1 MELLHW
7 ILSVTGAG
15 GIATAFAVN
24 KSRKTDAAKDR
35 EQRDRIADEDRKQR
49 AADAAADREDR
60 KADRE
65 QRAADTA
72 ADREDRKAD
81 REQRAAEAADA
92 RQGTQAIMASLE
104 RQGKAL
110 EEIIRRTS
118 PPSPPG
124 VTEDKPDTT
133 ASPNPDPGQ
142 DGADSMGA
150 GRAAGPARPTGRSA
164 SANQSADMRRGH
176 AAAIA
181 SS

>member
-1 MELLHW
+1 MEPLHW
-7 ILSVTGAG
+7 ILAGTGAG
-15 GIATAFAVN
+15 GIVTAIATAFGVN

-65 QRAADTA
+65 QRAA
-72 ADREDRKAD
+72 
-81 REQRAAEAADA
+81 EAADA
-92 RQGTQAIMASLE
+92 RQGTQAIMVSLE

-142 DGADSMGA
+142 DSADSMGA
-150 GRAAGPARPTGRSA
+150 GRAAGLARPAGRSA

>member
-1 MELLHW
+1 MEPLHW
-7 ILSVTGAG
+7 ILAGTGAG
-15 GIATAFAVN
+15 GIVTAIATAFGVN

-60 KADRE
+60 EADRE
-65 QRAADTA
+65 QRDRIADEDRKQRA

-92 RQGTQAIMASLE
+92 RQGTQAIMVSLE

-124 VTEDKPDTT
+124 VAEDKPDTT

-150 GRAAGPARPTGRSA
+150 GRAAGLARTDADKPAMSP
-164 SANQSADMRRGH
+164 
-176 AAAIA
+176 
-181 SS
+181 

>member
-1 MELLHW
+1 MEPLHW
-7 ILSVTGAG
+7 ILAGTGAG
-15 GIATAFAVN
+15 GIVTAIATAFGVN

-49 AADAAADREDR
+49 AADAAAEREDR
-60 KADRE
+60 K
-65 QRAADTA
+65 

-81 REQRAAEAADA
+81 RERRAAEAADA
-92 RQGTQAIMASLE
+92 RQGTQAIMVSLE

-124 VTEDKPDTT
+124 VAEDKPDTT
-133 ASPNPDPGQ
+133 AGPNPDPGQ

-150 GRAAGPARPTGRSA
+150 GRAAGLARTDADKPAMSP
-164 SANQSADMRRGH
+164 
-176 AAAIA
+176 
-181 SS
+181 

>member
-1 MELLHW
+1 MEPLHW
-7 ILSVTGAG
+7 ILAGTGAG
-15 GIATAFAVN
+15 GIVTAIATAFGVN

-49 AADAAADREDR
+49 AADAAAEREDR
-60 KADRE
+60 K
-65 QRAADTA
+65 

-92 RQGTQAIMASLE
+92 RQGTQAIMVSLE

-124 VTEDKPDTT
+124 VAEDKPDTT
-133 ASPNPDPGQ
+133 ASPNPPDPGQ

-150 GRAAGPARPTGRSA
+150 DRAAGLAARTRTSPPCLP
-164 SANQSADMRRGH
+164 
-176 AAAIA
+176 
-181 SS
+181 

>member
-1 MELLHW
+1 MEPLHW
-7 ILSVTGAG
+7 ILAGTGAG
-15 GIATAFAVN
+15 GIVTAIATAFGVN

-49 AADAAADREDR
+49 AADAAAEREDR
-60 KADRE
+60 K
-65 QRAADTA
+65 

-81 REQRAAEAADA
+81 RERRAAEAADA
-92 RQGTQAIMASLE
+92 RQGTQAIMVSLE

-124 VTEDKPDTT
+124 VAEDKPDTT

-150 GRAAGPARPTGRSA
+150 GRAAGLARTDADKPAMSP
-164 SANQSADMRRGH
+164 
-176 AAAIA
+176 
-181 SS
+181 